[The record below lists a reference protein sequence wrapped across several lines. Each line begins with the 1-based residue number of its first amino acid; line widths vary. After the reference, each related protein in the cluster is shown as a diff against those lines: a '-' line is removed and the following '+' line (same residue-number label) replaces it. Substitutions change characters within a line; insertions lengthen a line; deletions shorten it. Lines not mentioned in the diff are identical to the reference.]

1 MAELKT
7 RLQSDLTAAIKG
19 RETVTAGALRM
30 ALTAVTTEE
39 VSGKSARELTDDEV
53 VKVLTREAKKRKE
66 AAEAFANAGR
76 DEKAEQERA
85 ELAVLESYLPA
96 QLDDAELA
104 AIVDAAVAEVAGQL
118 GEQPGQRQMG
128 QVMKIVNA
136 QVAGRAEGGRVAG
149 AVKAKLSS

>member
-1 MAELKT
+1 MKT
-7 RLQSDLTAAIKG
+7 QDKLRTATLRMLLAAIQ
-19 RETVTAGALRM
+19 
-30 ALTAVTTEE
+30 TEE

-53 VKVLTREAKKRKE
+53 VKVLTREVKKRKE

-76 DEKAEQERA
+76 AEKAELEKA
-85 ELAVLESYLPA
+85 ELTVLEAYLPA

-104 AIVDAAVAEVAGQL
+104 SIVDAAVAEVASQL

-128 QVMKIVNA
+128 QVMKIVNGK
-136 QVAGRAEGGRVAG
+136 VAGRAEGGRVAG